1 MSCPARKYRTMPGTF
16 INCGRIRSMNWLAET
31 SRSPRFFRVI
41 QNRPLAIVWLL
52 PDTPTE
58 CEKVS
63 TAGSAATISA
73 IARCF
78 FTMSP

>member
-1 MSCPARKYRTMPGTF
+1 MPGTF
-16 INCGRIRSMNWLAET
+16 ISCGRIRSMNSLAET
-31 SRSPRFFRVI
+31 SRSPRFFREI
-41 QNRPLAIVWLL
+41 QKRPLAIVWLL
-52 PDTPTE
+52 PETPTE
-58 CEKVS
+58 WENAS